1 MMVYVVIIKFI
12 MASTISIIE
21 VFNVFTNYSGLL
33 YLNNSRENAQGSQ
46 IEIYDSNITNS
57 NMAFEMYIQESDSIS
72 IHDCNFIDASMNTY
86 SGDDGYSSYNNA
98 QLSIDTCNFYNYV
111 DRNAFKMDTNSE
123 TWVFSM
129 NVTNSNFYDN
139 DNDRTSETSAL
150 IGFYD
155 TNTNTDIISYARFD
169 TCNFYRNKDL
179 FSIVEDSNINN

>member
-1 MMVYVVIIKFI
+1 
-12 MASTISIIE
+12 
-21 VFNVFTNYSGLL
+21 
-33 YLNNSRENAQGSQ
+33 
-46 IEIYDSNITNS
+46 
-57 NMAFEMYIQESDSIS
+57 MYIQESDLIS
-72 IHDCNFIDASMNTY
+72 LHDCNFIDASINIY

-139 DNDRTSETSAL
+139 DNDRRSETSAL
-150 IGFYD
+150 IGFYN

-169 TCNFYRNKDL
+169 TCNFYRNTDL
-179 FSIVEDSNINN
+179 FSIVEDCTGNINNSLSDRKIILLLIIVNFMKMVVQLYIIYLLIDQLQILK